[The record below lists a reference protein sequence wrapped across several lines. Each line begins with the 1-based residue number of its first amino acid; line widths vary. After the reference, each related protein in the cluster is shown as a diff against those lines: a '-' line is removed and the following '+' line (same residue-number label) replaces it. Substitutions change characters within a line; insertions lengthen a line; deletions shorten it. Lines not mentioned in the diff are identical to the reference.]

1 MLNNTCISI
10 TITITECDIGT
21 FGYDCMNNCSGHC
34 LNNSSCNKE
43 TGHCDGGCNLG
54 YTNGDCNKGISM
66 QINLHT
72 LLKNKYVFSF
82 SKSKSLLTNTLMHL
96 LTD

>member
-1 MLNNTCISI
+1 
-10 TITITECDIGT
+10 
-21 FGYDCMNNCSGHC
+21 MNNCSGHC
-34 LNNSSCNKE
+34 LNNYPCNKE
-43 TGHCDGGCNLG
+43 TGHCDGGCSLG

-66 QINLHT
+66 QLHTNLHT

-82 SKSKSLLTNTLMHL
+82 GNSKSLLTNKLMHL